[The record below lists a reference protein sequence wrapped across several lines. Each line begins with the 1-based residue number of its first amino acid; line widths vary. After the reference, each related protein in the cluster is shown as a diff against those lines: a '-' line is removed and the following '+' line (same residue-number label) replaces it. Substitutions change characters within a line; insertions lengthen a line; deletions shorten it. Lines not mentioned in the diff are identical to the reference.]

1 MSNNA
6 SWHFPPTKGGI
17 DYVQDPSSSHF
28 SSLPIANLVREIIQN
43 SLDARQPGL
52 NQVGV
57 SFTELPIQRND
68 IGGDELRLH
77 IEQCLARATT
87 ESRHAI
93 REVYEQALETLSG
106 DTIRC
111 LKIHD
116 TGTTGLREPNW
127 DALVLKEGAVQKD
140 DGTTS
145 PGGSYGIG
153 KNAVLNVSDLMTVF
167 YSTRYISGRKGRTEL
182 TQGKATLM
190 AHPDPQR
197 PDGEQLQHIG
207 FYRAHAQ
214 EPMKGLHEI
223 PTVFRL
229 DETGTAIY
237 IIGFNPHSSDWV
249 AETKAAV
256 ISNFFYCIHHQL
268 LQVTVQPLEGPE
280 SVINHQTIDIEFEQ
294 LKPDSPAHHYYRTIS
309 NQTQGTNAR
318 IQAPN
323 PIGPLDVYLVAGTGP
338 RRAAYVNQNGM
349 LISDS
354 KDQQVN
360 PLSPLGRNA
369 WPDYTVVIMPS
380 SKEGAG
386 FLGRMENPNHST
398 LSPNKLRDVHQQQKA
413 IEGLKQARLAI
424 RSFIDEAMS
433 LAEAEKTTNIT
444 ELTHHF
450 PEEKPATNR
459 NLLTRIVAENL
470 STSIETDLAQLPEAE
485 ETAGEAPHSAPNIAL
500 ENARVI
506 PLSGNKA
513 FLAFTLSGTPPKELT
528 VTLRP
533 AGEEPTR
540 ERLITIEE
548 AKVLSPNETVAEIHN
563 GALLLT
569 SPPEDRVTVEVST
582 SIVLGDL
589 AIAMEAR

>member
-1 MSNNA
+1 MSSNA

-28 SSLPIANLVREIIQN
+28 RSQPITNVVREVIQN

-52 NQVGV
+52 TQVGV
-57 SFTELPIQRND
+57 SFTEVAIRRND
-68 IGGDELRLH
+68 IGGDELRIH
-77 IEQCLARATT
+77 IEQCLERATV

-93 REVYEQALETLSG
+93 REVYEQALKTLSG

-116 TGTTGLREPNW
+116 TGTTGLREANW
-127 DALVLKEGAVQKD
+127 DALVLKEGAVQKE
-140 DGTTS
+140 DGATS

-153 KNAVLNVSDLMTVF
+153 KNAVLNVSDLLTVF
-167 YSTRYISGRKGRTEL
+167 YSTRYIAGRKGRTEL

-190 AHPDPQR
+190 THPDPQN

-207 FYRAHAQ
+207 FYRTHTQ

-223 PTVFRL
+223 PTAFGL
-229 DETGTAIY
+229 EETGTGIY

-268 LQVTVQPLEGPE
+268 LQVTVQPFEGSE
-280 SVINHQTIDIEFEQ
+280 SVIDHQTIDIEFEQ
-294 LKPDSPAHHYYRTIS
+294 LKPNSPAHHYYRTIS
-309 NQTQGTNAR
+309 NQIQGRKER

-349 LISDS
+349 LITDS

-398 LSPNKLRDVHQQQKA
+398 LSPNQLRDVNQQQTA

-433 LAEAEKTTNIT
+433 LAEAEGTTNVT
-444 ELTHHF
+444 ELTNHF
-450 PEEKPATNR
+450 PEEKPAPSR
-459 NLLTRIVAENL
+459 SLLTRIVAENPSAPVKDEL
-470 STSIETDLAQLPEAE
+470 VQLPEAE
-485 ETAGEAPHSAPNIAL
+485 DTASETPQSAPSIAL
-500 ENARVI
+500 QNARVI

-513 FLAFTLSGTPPKELT
+513 FLAFTLSGIPPQELT

-540 ERLITIEE
+540 EKLITIEE
-548 AKVLSPNETVAEIHN
+548 AKVLSPNDTVTEIHN
-563 GALLLT
+563 GSLRLT
-569 SPPEDRVTVEVST
+569 SPPEDRVAVQVTT
-582 SIVLGDL
+582 SIPLADL